1 MAQQLQID
9 LYFLPFT
16 CIFMFL
22 LFLIDIFDTSINLT
36 KIIAIDIHQLIMYIY
51 CSCDCFLVK
60 TALNYL
66 IFVLFV
72 D

>member
-1 MAQQLQID
+1 
-9 LYFLPFT
+9 
-16 CIFMFL
+16 MFL